1 MPSSYVGDFRFTT
14 LCMPPNLDSRP
25 LLIDYRCSFH
35 DLPGA
40 DQMEQET
47 LSPRRTMPRLLCLGN
62 IVNGDFAYSLLILE
76 TSLLYPLSA
85 LIVQLELMYNAN
97 PKSGSQLAVHL
108 EDYARSEA

>member
-1 MPSSYVGDFRFTT
+1 MPSACVGAFRFTT
-14 LCMPPNLDSRP
+14 LCMSPNLDSHP

-62 IVNGDFAYSLLILE
+62 IANGDFVRSLLILE
-76 TSLLYPLSA
+76 ASLL
-85 LIVQLELMYNAN
+85 
-97 PKSGSQLAVHL
+97 
-108 EDYARSEA
+108 